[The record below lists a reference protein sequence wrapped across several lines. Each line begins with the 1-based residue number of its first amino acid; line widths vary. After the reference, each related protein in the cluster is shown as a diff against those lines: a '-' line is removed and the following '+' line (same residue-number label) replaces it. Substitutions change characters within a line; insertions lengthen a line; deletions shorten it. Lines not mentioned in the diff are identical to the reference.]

1 MKYKVGDR
9 VRIVSEPPEGLNW
22 VSEMNVYLGRVMTI
36 KNVLTRGYKM
46 VEDKGEWFWG
56 NGMIAGLA
64 SEVPFDFGAWKDKN
78 VCMHCRTREEA
89 EDFCN
94 EMHKAGLT
102 WHSGTSY
109 LLRNHF
115 GPYEEQTCYCFN
127 KGKYDN
133 TLHAKDEGYTI
144 LEWSEYRSTEPKEE
158 EQEKEMEPEIEDRPL
173 SFTEAMKIRKRLCA
187 SMRDV
192 CKNCPLSSDNNDT
205 TKSCDDFMLD
215 HPDMA
220 EPILK
225 EWLAEHPVKTNKD
238 KLNEMFLEVFG
249 MQYVTALKK
258 HSDWWQEEYIEPNKE
273 QE

>member
-1 MKYKVGDR
+1 MRYEIGDR

-46 VEDKGEWFWG
+46 VEDKGEWLWG

-64 SEVPFDFGAWKDKN
+64 SETPFDFDVWKGKD
-78 VCMHCRTREEA
+78 VCMHCKTEEEA

-94 EMHKAGLT
+94 EMNKAGLT
-102 WHSGTSY
+102 WSSGRSY
-109 LLRNHF
+109 LSWNHF
-115 GPYEEQTCYCFN
+115 ELCEEQTCYYFN
-127 KGKYDN
+127 EGKYDS
-133 TLHAKDEGYTI
+133 TIYAKNEGYTI
-144 LEWSEYRSTEPKEE
+144 LEWSDYRSTEPKEE
-158 EQEKEMEPEIEDRPL
+158 QEKIMETKSDNKPL

-225 EWLAEHPVKTNKD
+225 EWMVEHPVKTNKD
-238 KLNEMFLEVFG
+238 KLNEMLLEVFG
-249 MQYVTALKK
+249 VPYATIALMRP
-258 HSDWWQEEYIEPNKE
+258 DWWQQKYVEPYKE
-273 QE
+273 KE